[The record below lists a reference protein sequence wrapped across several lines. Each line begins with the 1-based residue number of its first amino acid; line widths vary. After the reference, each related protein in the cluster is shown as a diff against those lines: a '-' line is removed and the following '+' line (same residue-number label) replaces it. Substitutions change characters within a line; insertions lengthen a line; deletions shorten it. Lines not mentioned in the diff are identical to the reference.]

1 MTRLGQQEGRPPSRQ
16 YAYPEAAAEKT
27 ETTETQEHPGAA
39 STAKEK
45 TPCMSAHP
53 VGAMVYFI
61 VRIILFLFEHAQQRF
76 GKSTLEWAKLYCDDG
91 LQQEA
96 VARKLR

>member
-1 MTRLGQQEGRPPSRQ
+1 
-16 YAYPEAAAEKT
+16 
-27 ETTETQEHPGAA
+27 
-39 STAKEK
+39 
-45 TPCMSAHP
+45 MSAHP
-53 VGAMVYFI
+53 AGAMLYFLVMTI
-61 VRIILFLFEHAQQRF
+61 LFEHAQQRF